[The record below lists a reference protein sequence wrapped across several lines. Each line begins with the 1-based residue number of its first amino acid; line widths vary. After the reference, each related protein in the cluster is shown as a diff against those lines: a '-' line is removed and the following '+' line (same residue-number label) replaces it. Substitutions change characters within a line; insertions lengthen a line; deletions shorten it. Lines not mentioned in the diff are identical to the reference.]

1 MIQIVIVDD
10 NEDMR
15 HIAEECVQK
24 TVASAEREGVR
35 TLTFGSAQEFL
46 DWTSGERD
54 DGPPNRADIC
64 ILDIEMPGMSGMD
77 LARQLREEQE
87 DAQIIFLT
95 SYEQFALESYELDAF
110 QYILKSRMEER
121 LPCALERLFERLD
134 REYGNYRVVEHSAR
148 VVKLLYR
155 DVLYVKKEGKYVV
168 YVTKTGEIKERTALE
183 KIRSELED
191 EGFVMIER
199 GYMANI
205 RHIARI
211 QSADLFLDS
220 GEKLYIGRRL
230 VSDVK
235 KAVSSYWKE
244 HI

>member
-10 NEDMR
+10 NEDMCQF
-15 HIAEECVQK
+15 AEECVQK
-24 TVASAEREGVR
+24 TVASSKREGIN
-35 TLTFGSAQEFL
+35 TITFGSAQEFL
-46 DWTSGERD
+46 DWTSGEPSG
-54 DGPPNRADIC
+54 GPPNRADIC
-64 ILDIEMPGMSGMD
+64 ILDIEMPGMSGLE
-77 LARQLREEQE
+77 LARRLRKQQE

-121 LPCALERLFERLD
+121 LPRALAKLFEKFD
-134 REYGNYRVVEHSAR
+134 QEYGNYRVVEHSAK

-155 DVLYVKKEGKYVV
+155 DVFYVRKEGKYVI
-168 YVTKTGEIKERTALE
+168 YVTRDGDIKERTALE
-183 KIRSELED
+183 KIRGELED

-199 GYMANI
+199 GYLVNI

-211 QSADLFLDS
+211 QSTDLFLDS